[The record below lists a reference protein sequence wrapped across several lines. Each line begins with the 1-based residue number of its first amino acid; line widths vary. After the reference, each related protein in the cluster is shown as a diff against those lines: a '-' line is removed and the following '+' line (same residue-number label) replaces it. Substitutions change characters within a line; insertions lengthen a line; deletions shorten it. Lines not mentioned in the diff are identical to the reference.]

1 MTDSEHDSGRTAWPA
16 WAWVLLLLAG
26 AAAVAAFVGY
36 GQSALLLE
44 AVNLRYCG

>member
-1 MTDSEHDSGRTAWPA
+1 MTDSERDSVPAAWPA
-16 WAWVLLLLAG
+16 WAWALLLLAG
-26 AAAVAAFVGY
+26 VAAVAAFIGY